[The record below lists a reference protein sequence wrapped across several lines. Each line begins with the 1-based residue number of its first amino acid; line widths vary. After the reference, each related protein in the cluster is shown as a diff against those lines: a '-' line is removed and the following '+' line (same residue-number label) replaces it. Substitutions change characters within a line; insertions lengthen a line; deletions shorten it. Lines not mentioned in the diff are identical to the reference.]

1 MTAWLQSLDAALFR
15 FINQSLSNPF
25 FDWLMPVLSGNKLF
39 VPAVI
44 VASALLI
51 WRQKG
56 RGALC
61 VAFILLAV
69 ALGDPLIINSIKHAV
84 ARPRPFVPMPEAI
97 SLVGRTSSF
106 SLPSAHAANMAA
118 AAMVAFL
125 FFRGSW
131 RFMVP
136 LAAAVAF
143 SRVYNGVHYVSDV
156 LIGAVLGAGYAAVMV
171 WALDRCW
178 GWAGRKWFPLWWARL
193 PSLYLTAGDAV
204 ARHRRDR
211 PRLSMRWRKD
221 APTRAD
227 ALAKRWAMRFTTRLL
242 GGLRETI
249 AERQKARA
257 VVEGLEQRELNFHW
271 LRLGYVVVAVFF
283 LARLAYIASPTI
295 ELSEDEAYQWQWSKH
310 PALAY
315 YSKPPGI
322 AVAQWIGTHLWGDT
336 AFGVRFLAPCVS
348 ALISV
353 LLLRFFAREAT
364 AKLGL
369 FVVLAAT
376 ATPLLSVG
384 AVLMTVDCLSV
395 LFWTLAM
402 LSGWQAVRSGERGL
416 QAAETDSAT
425 SAFGHSV
432 VGQPC
437 CGMNAALRPWLW
449 TGLWLA
455 LGFLSKNTNA
465 FQFACFALFFA
476 LWKPARVQLRTAGPW
491 LALGIAALA
500 VLPQLIWNAQNGWA
514 TVEHLHNRA
523 GLTQSWRFT
532 PNYLV
537 DFVVAELALL
547 NPAFLALILGGVLTT
562 LAQLR
567 AGGFQP
573 PPVGS
578 SSQSSS
584 EPQVRRPEPHPTD
597 QGTGLRPNRW
607 KFTVRMEGARKRLS
621 PSRTADGDCK
631 SPARGGAL
639 PTFLLCMGLP
649 LFLGYFLYTL
659 RARVQPNWI
668 VPAVLPLLCLAAL
681 QANACWRKGVRS
693 VRVWF
698 IAGLAL
704 GLPLVVLLHDTNLT
718 GKLFGQT
725 LPTNRDPLVRV
736 RGWKAMAETV
746 EAERQRVIA
755 AEGKPVFLIGA
766 HYGITSLLS
775 FYIPE
780 AKAAVPRAPIVFYQS
795 SEKPENQY
803 GFWPGYA
810 SRKGHSALYVQ
821 QLKQG
826 AQPEPPPAR
835 LAAEFARIEDLGAR
849 DIEHRGRVIHTV
861 RLLLCRELK

>member
-1 MTAWLQSLDAALFR
+1 LTAWLQSLDAALFR
-15 FINQSLSNPF
+15 LINQSLSNPF
-25 FDWLMPVLSGNKLF
+25 FDWLMPVRSGNQLF

-44 VASALLI
+44 SASWLLI
-51 WRQKG
+51 WKQRT

-61 VAFILLAV
+61 VVFILLAV

-84 ARPRPFVPMPEAI
+84 GRPRPFVPMPESI
-97 SLVGRTSSF
+97 TLVGRTSSF

-136 LAAAVAF
+136 LAAGVAF

-156 LIGAVLGAGYAAVMV
+156 LLGATLGAGYAALLV
-171 WALDRCW
+171 WGLDRCW
-178 GWAGRKWFPLWWARL
+178 GWAGRKWFPLWWAQL
-193 PSLYLTAGDAV
+193 PSLYLSAGDAV

-211 PRLSMRWRKD
+211 PRLAMRWRKD

-257 VVEGLEQRELNFHW
+257 AVGELEARELNLHW
-271 LRLGYVVVAVFF
+271 LRLGYIVIAVFF
-283 LARLAYIASPTI
+283 LARLAYIGSSTI

-336 AFGVRFLAPCVS
+336 AFGVRFLAPCIT

-369 FVVLAAT
+369 LVVLAAT

-402 LSGWQAVRSGERGL
+402 LSGWQAVRSASP
-416 QAAETDSAT
+416 QAAPT
-425 SAFGHSV
+425 SNVAEEARLN
-432 VGQPC
+432 
-437 CGMNAALRPWLW
+437 CGYWMD

-465 FQFACFALFFA
+465 FQLACFALFFT
-476 LWKPARVQLRTAGPW
+476 LWKPARAQLRTAGPW

-523 GLTQSWRFT
+523 GLTQAWRFT
-532 PNYLV
+532 FNYIR
-537 DFVVAELALL
+537 DFTGNVIGLL
-547 NPAFLALILGGVLTT
+547 NPAFLALIFGGVLAT

-573 PPVGS
+573 PPAGS
-578 SSQSSS
+578 SSESAS
-584 EPQVRRPEPHPTD
+584 ESQVNRPAPHPTD
-597 QGTGLRPNRW
+597 QRTGLRPNRW
-607 KFTVRMEGARKRLS
+607 KQTVRLGSSQPASAPRC
-621 PSRTADGDCK
+621 TADGDWK
-631 SPARGGAL
+631 SPARGAAL

-649 LFLGYFLYTL
+649 LLLGYFLYTL

-668 VPAVLPLLCLAAL
+668 VPAVLPLLCLAAIY
-681 QANACWRKGVRS
+681 ADTCWRRGARWA
-693 VRVWF
+693 RAWF
-698 IAGLAL
+698 IAGLVL
-704 GLPLVVLLHDTNLT
+704 GLPLVILLHDTNLT

-725 LPTNRDPLVRV
+725 LPPKLDPLVRV

-746 EAERQRVIA
+746 EAERQKVLA

-780 AKAAVPRAPIVFYQS
+780 AKAGVPHAPVVFYQS
-795 SEKPENQY
+795 SAKPENQY

-810 SRKGHSALYVQ
+810 ARKGHSAIYVQ
-821 QLKQG
+821 QLKKG

-835 LAAEFARIEDLGAR
+835 LAAEFTRIEDLGTR
-849 DIEHRGRVIHTV
+849 EIQYRGRPIHTV

>member
-1 MTAWLQSLDAALFR
+1 MTAWLQSADAALFR
-15 FINQSLSNPF
+15 FVNQSLSNPF

-39 VPAVI
+39 VPMVI
-44 VASALLI
+44 VASLLLI
-51 WRQKG
+51 WKQRT

-61 VAFILLAV
+61 VAFVLLAV

-84 ARPRPFVPMPEAI
+84 MRPRPFVAMPEAI
-97 SLVGRTSSF
+97 TLVGRTESF

-125 FFRGSW
+125 FFRRSW
-131 RFMVP
+131 WFMVP

-156 LIGAVLGAGYAAVMV
+156 LIGATLGAGYAAVMV

-193 PSLYLTAGDAV
+193 PSLYLSASEFQQRV
-204 ARHRRDR
+204 A
-211 PRLSMRWRKD
+211 PEESRLASASTKD
-221 APTRAD
+221 SPARAE
-227 ALAKRWAMRFTTRLL
+227 ALARRWAMRFTTRLL
-242 GGLRETI
+242 PKVQHT
-249 AERQKARA
+249 KAARD
-257 VVEGLEQRELNFHW
+257 ESLNAHW
-271 LRLGYVVVAVFF
+271 LRLGYLVIAVFF
-283 LARLAYIASPTI
+283 LARLAYIGGSAI

-336 AFGVRFLAPCVS
+336 AFGVRFLAPCVT
-348 ALISV
+348 ALISL

-369 FVVLAAT
+369 FVVLAAA

-402 LSGWQAVRSGERGL
+402 LSGWEAVRANPVGRDSVEPHSERSEASGASVSPSSAGQDARSARADSVGKWGSTESHP
-416 QAAETDSAT
+416 TDEEEARW
-425 SAFGHSV
+425 H
-432 VGQPC
+432 
-437 CGMNAALRPWLW
+437 WLW
-449 TGLWLA
+449 TGVWLG
-455 LGFLSKNTNA
+455 LGFLCKNTNA
-465 FQFACFALFFA
+465 FQLLCFVLFFV
-476 LWKPARVQLRTAGPW
+476 LWKPARAQLRTAGPW
-491 LALGIAALA
+491 LALGVTALS
-500 VLPQLIWNAQNGWA
+500 VLPQLVWNAQHGWA

-523 GLTQSWRFT
+523 GLAQAWKFT
-532 PNYLV
+532 PNYLI
-537 DFVVAELALL
+537 DFIVAELALL
-547 NPAFLALILGGVLTT
+547 NPCFLALIFGGVLTT

-567 AGGFQP
+567 LR
-573 PPVGS
+573 PVGRDS
-578 SSQSSS
+578 VEPHLERSEASGASVSSS
-584 EPQVRRPEPHPTD
+584 EANQDARSARADSVGRWGSTESHPTG
-597 QGTGLRPNRW
+597 GTQ
-607 KFTVRMEGARKRLS
+607 M
-621 PSRTADGDCK
+621 
-631 SPARGGAL
+631 L
-639 PTFLLCMGLP
+639 PLFLFCMGVP

-668 VPAVLPLLCLAAL
+668 VPAVIPLLCLAAI
-681 QANACWRKGVRS
+681 QAEACWRNGVRS
-693 VRVWF
+693 VRGWF

-718 GKLFGQT
+718 GKLFGRT

-746 EAERQRVIA
+746 EAERQKVIA
-755 AEGKPVFLIGA
+755 AEGRPVFLIGA
-766 HYGITSLLS
+766 HYGITSLMS

-780 AKAAVPRAPIVFYQS
+780 AKAGVPDAPVVYYQS
-795 SEKPENQY
+795 SPKPENQY

-810 SRKGHSALYVQ
+810 TRRGQNAIYVQ
-821 QLKQG
+821 ELKKG
-826 AQPEPPPAR
+826 APPEPPPAR
-835 LAAEFARIEDLGAR
+835 LAAEFTRIEDLGTR
-849 DIEHRGRVIHTV
+849 DIQYRGRTIHTV